1 MAQTNIL
8 CPVTVPASFSLIEG
22 DPMFYTELTNWI
34 IGLNIEAMAA
44 AGLQWSDGVPDDLES
59 AWSIQS
65 SMLSQQSSILTSID
79 TQALSTGWQARITG
93 LQSMIINLN
102 NLTQNSENYRVRA
115 TMIAQI
121 ENSIQ
126 TLTLSPTETGIM
138 TVQLTRSTFPSEQP
152 PELVPLW
159 NAQTN
164 VILEQNERLDLIYTD
179 LENKRENL
187 ENYTFDWGE
196 VILSALGETIFEWIG
211 RTLLKW
217 KDEAIPAPIQFL
229 IDWALNL
236 IPNAIAYLIEK
247 YRQARSEIGAIKAE
261 NEKLLEL
268 SITWENYSLRTAV
281 LVHHEKAIENLLKE
295 IVEHE
300 KPLDQL
306 TGGDMAELIQAV
318 KDLQYNG
325 QEFVYKDG
333 SSYVLHG
340 KTLVG
345 TD

>member
-1 MAQTNIL
+1 MAQTNII
-8 CPVTVPASFSLIEG
+8 CPVTVPASFLLDES
-22 DPMFYTELTNWI
+22 DPMYYTELTNWI
-34 IGLNIEAMAA
+34 VGKNIETMAA

-59 AWSIQS
+59 AWTIQS
-65 SMLSQQSSILTSID
+65 SMLSQQSAILTCIA

-93 LQSMIINLN
+93 LQSLITSLDNLS
-102 NLTQNSENYRVRA
+102 QNSENYRVRA

-121 ENSIQ
+121 EDSIQ
-126 TLTLSPTETGIM
+126 TLTISPNTETGIM
-138 TVQLTRSTFPSEQP
+138 TVQLNRSTLQP
-152 PELVPLW
+152 PELVPMW

-196 VILSALGETIFEWIG
+196 VILDALGDTIYEWIS

-229 IDWALNL
+229 IDWGLNL

-306 TGGDMAELIQAV
+306 NGGDMAELIQAV

-333 SSYVLHG
+333 SSYVLQG